1 MSNSIPPDFWQ
12 AVEQFNQEDFYA
24 CHDTLESLWM
34 EAAEPEKKFYQGIL
48 QIAVALYHLSN
59 HNWKGAAILLGEGM
73 SRLKPYQP
81 NYFEINVAELI
92 QSSGQILG
100 KVQEFGPENVVELAE
115 ELFANI
121 HDNEVPDNPGLY
133 LPKIQRINS

>member
-1 MSNSIPPDFWQ
+1 MSSSIPQKFWQ
-12 AVEQFNQEDFYA
+12 AVEQFNQQDFYA

-59 HNWKGAAILLGEGM
+59 HNWKGAAILLGEGI

-81 NYFEINVAELI
+81 TYFEINLEQLL
-92 QSSGQILG
+92 QTSGQILG
-100 KVQEFGPENVVELAE
+100 TVQEFGPENVVKLAE
-115 ELFANI
+115 ELFGNMTDDEI
-121 HDNEVPDNPGLY
+121 PDNSGLF
-133 LPKIQRINS
+133 LPKIKRVSS

>member
-1 MSNSIPPDFWQ
+1 MSSSIPQKFWQ
-12 AVEQFNQEDFYA
+12 AVEQFNQQDFYA

-59 HNWKGAAILLGEGM
+59 HNWKGAAILLGEGI

-81 NYFEINVAELI
+81 TYFEINVEQLL
-92 QSSGQILG
+92 QTSGQILG
-100 KVQEFGPENVVELAE
+100 TVQEFGPENVVKLAE
-115 ELFANI
+115 ELFGNMTDDEI
-121 HDNEVPDNPGLY
+121 PDNSGLF
-133 LPKIQRINS
+133 LPKIKRVSS

>member
-1 MSNSIPPDFWQ
+1 MSSSIPPDFWQ
-12 AVEQFNQEDFYA
+12 AVEQFNQQDFYA

-73 SRLKPYQP
+73 SRLRTYQP
-81 NYFEINVAELI
+81 TYFEINVAQLLEI
-92 QSSGQILG
+92 SGQILR
-100 KVQEFGPENVVELAE
+100 KVQQAGPENVVKFAE
-115 ELFANI
+115 ELFGSMTDDKI
-121 HDNEVPDNPGLY
+121 PDNSGLS
-133 LPKIQRINS
+133 LPKIKRVNS

>member
-1 MSNSIPPDFWQ
+1 MSSSIPSEFWQ
-12 AVEQFNQEDFYA
+12 AVEQFNQQDFYA

-81 NYFEINVAELI
+81 NYFEINVEELI

-100 KVQEFGPENVVELAE
+100 KVQELGPENVVKLAE
-115 ELFANI
+115 ELFGDI
-121 HDNEVPDNPGLY
+121 SDNEVEDSPGLS
-133 LPKIQRINS
+133 LPKITRVNS

>member
-1 MSNSIPPDFWQ
+1 MSSSIPQEFWQ
-12 AVEQFNQEDFYA
+12 AVEQFNQQDFYA

-34 EAAEPEKKFYQGIL
+34 EAAEHEKKFYQGIL

-81 NYFEINVAELI
+81 TYFEINVEQLI

-100 KVQEFGPENVVELAE
+100 KVQELGPENVVKLAE
-115 ELFANI
+115 ELFGNMTDDEI
-121 HDNEVPDNPGLY
+121 PDNSGLF
-133 LPKIQRINS
+133 LPKIKRVSS

>member
-1 MSNSIPPDFWQ
+1 MSSSIPQEFWQ
-12 AVEQFNQEDFYA
+12 AVEQFNQQDFYA

-81 NYFEINVAELI
+81 TYFEINVAQLI

-100 KVQEFGPENVVELAE
+100 KVQELGPENVVKLAE
-115 ELFANI
+115 ELFGDI
-121 HDNEVPDNPGLY
+121 SDNELPDKPGLY
-133 LPKIQRINS
+133 LPKIKQINS